1 MGKCS
6 QCSSL
11 NQKNP
16 HKSEDQP
23 AGVAVV
29 EVSVYLLGQ
38 LLFVDVL
45 LKDPCSSHC
54 VDLGSSG
61 MNKKLNGRKPQ
72 RLEINP
78 KSFSSLL

>member
-1 MGKCS
+1 MGKYS

-11 NQKNP
+11 KQKNP

-45 LKDPCSSHC
+45 LKDPCSSHR
-54 VDLGSSG
+54 VDLGQSG
-61 MNKKLNGRKPQ
+61 MNKQFKGRKAQ
-72 RLEINP
+72 RLEMNP
-78 KSFSSLL
+78 KSFSSPL